1 MPKPSETGVFTRTG
15 NTAGNQEKV
24 EKLAS
29 QWKGKG
35 IEITVGPKRITF
47 ITPPGLQS
55 RVSRMLLLCGSALEI
70 PDAYFIIYTFKLI
83 ISILQRLGGGNQFEG
98 WRHT

>member
-1 MPKPSETGVFTRTG
+1 MPKPSETSVFTRTD

-29 QWKGKG
+29 QWKEKG
-35 IEITVGPKRITF
+35 IEITVGPERITF

-55 RVSRMLLLCGSALEI
+55 RGEYSLKNFRAQMEKDGLWEDWKVKTLLVVKNLSCSEGQVSR
-70 PDAYFIIYTFKLI
+70 
-83 ISILQRLGGGNQFEG
+83 
-98 WRHT
+98 H

>member
-1 MPKPSETGVFTRTG
+1 MPKPSETSVFTRTD

-29 QWKGKG
+29 RRKGKG

-55 RVSRMLLLCGSALEI
+55 RGEYSAKNFRAQMENDGLWEDWKVETLLVVKNLSCSEGQVSR
-70 PDAYFIIYTFKLI
+70 
-83 ISILQRLGGGNQFEG
+83 
-98 WRHT
+98 H

>member
-1 MPKPSETGVFTRTG
+1 MPKPSETSVFTRTD
-15 NTAGNQEKV
+15 NTAGNQEKI

-35 IEITVGPKRITF
+35 IEITVGPERITF

-55 RVSRMLLLCGSALEI
+55 RGEDSVKNLRAQMEKDGLWEDWKVETLLVVKNLSCSEGQVSR
-70 PDAYFIIYTFKLI
+70 
-83 ISILQRLGGGNQFEG
+83 
-98 WRHT
+98 H

>member
-1 MPKPSETGVFTRTG
+1 MPKPSETSVFTRTD

-29 QWKGKG
+29 QWKGKE
-35 IEITVGPKRITF
+35 IEITVGPERITF

-55 RVSRMLLLCGSALEI
+55 RAEDSVKNLRAQMEKDGLWEDWKVEALLVVKNLPCSEGQVSR
-70 PDAYFIIYTFKLI
+70 
-83 ISILQRLGGGNQFEG
+83 
-98 WRHT
+98 H

>member
-1 MPKPSETGVFTRTG
+1 MPKPSETSVFTRTD
-15 NTAGNQEKV
+15 NTAGSQEKD

-35 IEITVGPKRITF
+35 IEITVGPERITF

-55 RVSRMLLLCGSALEI
+55 RGEDSVKNFGAQMEKDGLWEDWKVETLLVVKNLSCS
-70 PDAYFIIYTFKLI
+70 
-83 ISILQRLGGGNQFEG
+83 EG
-98 WRHT
+98 